1 MSIKR
6 SAVTRIVTN
15 KCQSQSLERV
25 TAAWARLKVKR
36 GFRNIFD
43 CNFNKAFYIPWK
55 IRGSKTM
62 FFSTIIS
69 WPETLFLYLN
79 RRRNLGSKS
88 SRVWSFMGNN
98 APASFFHRVQDGLS
112 IPGKNWDKVNHLAIN
127 LKFNAKI
134 NCEISVLIGVQHCWL
149 HQKEKNGHFPQFT
162 YPQLLLG

>member
-6 SAVTRIVTN
+6 SAITRIVTN

-43 CNFNKAFYIPWK
+43 CNFKKAFYIH
-55 IRGSKTM
+55 IHHERSVDQRQC
-62 FFSTIIS
+62 FFQQLYLDQS
-69 WPETLFLYLN
+69 LFLYLN
-79 RRRNLGSKS
+79 RRRNLCSKS
-88 SRVWSFMGNN
+88 SRVGSFMGNN
-98 APASFFHRVQDGLS
+98 APAGFFHRVQDGLS

-134 NCEISVLIGVQHCWL
+134 NCEISVLIGVDFIKKKRMDTSH
-149 HQKEKNGHFPQFT
+149 NFT